1 MRFFDYGKDGY
12 KCLGDDGTILFEE
25 VGTHNYLFEYVAK
38 DLTFLE
44 ELFES
49 YINCRLNTKTLELCR
64 DSSGDKYPGLIEET
78 LKSLHPYYQFAFRE
92 FREFREYCI
101 DRIGNFFNR
110 LLSYHCYKIYDFNS
124 EIAKSEEWYLKTLE
138 GLLEPFLRIGDEYP
152 IDFYNKYK
160 KQIGYYSYTPNVPRD
175 DIITVI
181 RGVGKGEFD
190 IISDLMATQNTIRN
204 ILYYVLD
211 ITAQNFNVLNPIQR
225 LWLYG
230 KETDKWPEQQNITRH
245 FSFGKNIR
253 SSDSA
258 DNDMDQKAN
267 RTEQEPLS
275 SPNLNDL
282 ESHQLKN
289 NRISRE
295 LTESFEPAIKEA
307 EKIVTMQFY
316 DEYKVNSLR
325 DLAYFEIMSMIQNK
339 TMIRTCKNC
348 GKYFVV
354 TNRNTAY
361 CDRIDES
368 GKRCSA
374 VGPSR
379 EFQKKMKEDEALKI
393 YTRAYK
399 THFARVKKGTMEKGA
414 FTEWCKEAKQKLEQ
428 ARAHQLDIM
437 TFQEWL
443 KK

>member
-1 MRFFDYGKDGY
+1 MD
-12 KCLGDDGTILFEE
+12 DDGIALFEE
-25 VGTHNYLFEYVAK
+25 DGTHNYLFEYVAK

-64 DSSGDKYPGLIEET
+64 DSSGDKYPGLIEEI
-78 LKSLHPYYQFAFRE
+78 LKSLHPYYQLTFRE
-92 FREFREYCI
+92 FREFRKYCI
-101 DRIGNFFNR
+101 DRIGRFFNN
-110 LLSYHCYKIYDFNS
+110 LLKYRCDTCRDFDP
-124 EIAKSEEWYLKTLE
+124 EIAKSKEWYLKTLE
-138 GLLEPFLRIGDEYP
+138 GLLEPFLQIGDEHP
-152 IDFYNKYK
+152 VDFFYKYNRQNDDYF
-160 KQIGYYSYTPNVPRD
+160 YTAGVPFD
-175 DIITVI
+175 DFEAVNF
-181 RGVGKGEFD
+181 GVGKGKFN

-211 ITAQNFNVLNPIQR
+211 ITAHIFNALNPIQR

-230 KETDKWPEQQNITRH
+230 EEIGEWPKRLLITRH
-245 FSFGKNIR
+245 FSFGKDLT

-275 SPNLNDL
+275 FPQFNVL
-282 ESHQLKN
+282 ENHQSKD
-289 NRISRE
+289 NRIPRE
-295 LTESFEPAIKEA
+295 LTKSYDSAIRAAKE
-307 EKIVTMQFY
+307 IVTMQFY
-316 DEYKVNSLR
+316 DEYEVNSLK
-325 DLAYFEIMSMIQNK
+325 DLAYVEIMSMIQNE

-399 THFARVKKGTMEKGA
+399 THFARVKKGTMEKDA
-414 FTEWCKEAKQKLEQ
+414 FTEWCKEAKEKLEQ
-428 ARAHQLDIM
+428 ARAGKLDVP